1 MAPARVTRSMF
12 SIMISEYGVS
22 RGTRIRRRRSLRQTS
37 AARSMRFDDAPHAM
51 RPRVPPEQGT
61 IAMPSVL

>member
-1 MAPARVTRSMF
+1 MF

-22 RGTRIRRRRSLRQTS
+22 RGTRIRRRRSFRQTS
-37 AARSMRFDDAPHAM
+37 AARSIRFDEAPQAI
-51 RPRVPPEQGT
+51 RPSVPPEQGT